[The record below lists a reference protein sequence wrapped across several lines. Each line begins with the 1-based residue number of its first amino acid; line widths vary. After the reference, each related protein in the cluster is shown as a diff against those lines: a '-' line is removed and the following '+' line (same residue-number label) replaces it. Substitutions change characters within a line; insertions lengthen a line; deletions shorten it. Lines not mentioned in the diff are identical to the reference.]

1 MRFEELSS
9 VFRSLRF
16 RLTGWNT
23 IVVLLTVVATLFGV
37 REGLRRTLL
46 RETDNL
52 LSDDVQEVRQAIE
65 QLYPDEEAIIDEM
78 RRKAT
83 SHADRGL
90 FLRLVD
96 GEGKILYSSPKFP
109 TLQDHPPSTS
119 TKPRI
124 VHTADY
130 RLALLRL
137 ERPKSYTFEI
147 QVGSDLNFIEE
158 DVSRLTDQMLIA
170 GMAILVLAPLGGYWL
185 AGRATHPLAHI
196 NSTAAGLRPS
206 HMEERLPIRGT
217 GDELDRL
224 SITINKFLDL
234 IGEYLERNREFVAN
248 AAHELRSPLAAI
260 QSSVEVTL
268 NSDRTVEEYK
278 VLLDEIFT
286 ECRGLG
292 VLVNQL
298 LLLAENDSPEREVVK
313 EHVPLD
319 HLVKTSVD
327 MFGGAAEER
336 GIDLHVRRFVPVTVL
351 GDGGRLRQVINNLID
366 NSLKFTPSGGQVLV
380 DLEQNHD
387 TGEALICVSD
397 NGSGIPP
404 EDIPHIFERFYRG
417 DKSRR
422 RENPTRG
429 SGLGLSICQSIVHAH
444 GGEIAVQSRVG
455 RGAQFTV
462 RLLLAPDHAIPS
474 DASAH
479 DASGALS

>member
-1 MRFEELSS
+1 MRFEDLSGI
-9 VFRSLRF
+9 FRSLRF

-23 IVVLLTVVATLFGV
+23 VVVLLTVVATLFGV

-46 RETDNL
+46 REIDNL
-52 LSDDVQEVRQAIE
+52 LSDDAQEVRLAIE
-65 QLYPDEEAIIDEM
+65 QLSPDQSAIVKEM
-78 RRKAT
+78 TRKAT
-83 SHADRGL
+83 GHADRGL

-96 GEGKILYSSPKFP
+96 GKGQVIYSSPRFP
-109 TLQDHPPSTS
+109 ELKEHPRSTS
-119 TKPRI
+119 TKPRL
-124 VHTADY
+124 VHTSEY

-137 ERPKSYTFEI
+137 EKPKPYEI

-185 AGRATHPLAHI
+185 AGRATQPLAHI
-196 NSTAAGLRPS
+196 NTTAAGLRPS

-217 GDELDRL
+217 GDELDLL

-278 VLLDEIFT
+278 ALLEEIYDE
-286 ECRGLG
+286 CNALG
-292 VLVNQL
+292 TLVNQL
-298 LLLAENDSPEREVVK
+298 LLLAENDSGDLEVVQ
-313 EHVPLD
+313 EPVSLD
-319 HLVKTSVD
+319 RLVKTSLD

-336 GIDLHVRRFVPVTVL
+336 GIDLQVRRFIPVTVL
-351 GDGGRLRQVINNLID
+351 GDGNRIRQVINNLID
-366 NSLKFTPSGGQVLV
+366 NSLKFTPSRGQVLV
-380 DLEQNHD
+380 DLEQD
-387 TGEALICVSD
+387 LDSRLAILRVSD
-397 NGSGIPP
+397 TGSGIPA
-404 EDIPHIFERFYRG
+404 DDVPHIFERFYRG

-444 GGEIAVQSRVG
+444 GGDIQVQSRVG

-462 RLLLAPDHAIPS
+462 YLPLAPADSVPVEAPAN
-474 DASAH
+474 DAT
-479 DASGALS
+479 GALS